1 MEDLKN
7 QVEAILFSAG
17 KNVEAEEISRLCR
30 ASFDE
35 VSKVLQELKKEY
47 NYKNSSMML
56 IEEGASWKLTIR
68 EKYLPIIQNIVTET
82 EMTKTVM
89 ETLAVIAFKYPI
101 KQADLIKI
109 RTNKAYDHLKELE
122 QLGYISKQ
130 KHGRTFL
137 IKLTEKFFEYFD
149 LPRDKLKEKFKDF
162 ESIAKTI
169 EEKEKEIE
177 NLNEKKKREEE
188 EKNDKKTDEKEIN
201 LVDDEGNKQKL
212 EIVDEPSRKSD
223 IEPYVEELD
232 EIEVISDKEK
242 LDNLEVI
249 DEPEDYEESSSKTK
263 EIFGEKKMRFGK
275 GIETTADMEKIID
288 EKVEEIMHP
297 KKESSK
303 EETEEEKESEE
314 TEEEPKD
321 LLEAEQEKKK
331 KKKN

>member
-109 RTNKAYDHLKELE
+109 RTNKAYDHLKEL
-122 QLGYISKQ
+122 
-130 KHGRTFL
+130 
-137 IKLTEKFFEYFD
+137 
-149 LPRDKLKEKFKDF
+149 
-162 ESIAKTI
+162 
-169 EEKEKEIE
+169 
-177 NLNEKKKREEE
+177 
-188 EKNDKKTDEKEIN
+188 
-201 LVDDEGNKQKL
+201 
-212 EIVDEPSRKSD
+212 
-223 IEPYVEELD
+223 
-232 EIEVISDKEK
+232 
-242 LDNLEVI
+242 
-249 DEPEDYEESSSKTK
+249 
-263 EIFGEKKMRFGK
+263 
-275 GIETTADMEKIID
+275 
-288 EKVEEIMHP
+288 
-297 KKESSK
+297 
-303 EETEEEKESEE
+303 
-314 TEEEPKD
+314 
-321 LLEAEQEKKK
+321 
-331 KKKN
+331 